1 MAPPAK
7 TMPANVLLTRT
18 SSVAEAI
25 ERLVAAASQSV
36 DAALYRLNHPR
47 LAGALEQAAE
57 RGVRVRLVLDR
68 GKYEETRA
76 TRELLAASRIPFRLA
91 SGRGGPGTKMHHK
104 FALLD
109 RRTVL
114 IGSYNWTLESEE
126 QNFEGLVVLSDPEA
140 VAVYQSEFAALWNEA
155 VRGE

>member
-1 MAPPAK
+1 
-7 TMPANVLLTRT
+7 
-18 SSVAEAI
+18 
-25 ERLVAAASQSV
+25 
-36 DAALYRLNHPR
+36 
-47 LAGALEQAAE
+47 
-57 RGVRVRLVLDR
+57 
-68 GKYEETRA
+68 
-76 TRELLAASRIPFRLA
+76 
-91 SGRGGPGTKMHHK
+91 MHHK